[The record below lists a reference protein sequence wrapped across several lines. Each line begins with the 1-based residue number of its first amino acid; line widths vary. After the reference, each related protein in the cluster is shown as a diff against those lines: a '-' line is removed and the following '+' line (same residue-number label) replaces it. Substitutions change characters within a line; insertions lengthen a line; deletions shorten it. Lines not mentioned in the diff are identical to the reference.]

1 MVDDNSFWPY
11 NPESLKLAK
20 VIDWTSASKEAMAAA
35 RPGMIRKLEVTQLR
49 TLKSR
54 YQSLF
59 DAMPADAREA
69 AEAKMEGRKES
80 EKPTASPLS
89 KKDEIL
95 ARIERIM
102 SDAVDDPKI
111 QLAGVEMTAKLEAL
125 FNQKQED
132 QGLAARMLKARER
145 LSRAGYYS

>member
-69 AEAKMEGRKES
+69 AEAKMDGRKEQS
-80 EKPTASPLS
+80 ALQTA
-89 KKDEIL
+89 KKDKKAELLDEIQRIANDFPED
-95 ARIERIM
+95 AR
-102 SDAVDDPKI
+102 V
-111 QLAGVEMTAKLEAL
+111 QLQAVEMKAKLESL
-125 FNQKQED
+125 LNQKEQED
-132 QGLAARMLKARER
+132 RHIVINVITGIDREDT
-145 LSRAGYYS
+145 